1 MMTAWIPLAAAVAVG
16 VPTWWASRRIWRP
29 PPPLSDAELVRR
41 TAPGGRSAGARI
53 ARLQDGVHLT
63 YWEFGD
69 PNGVPLIALHG
80 MGASGRLFSAQDEF
94 FRARGLRC
102 IAPNLL
108 GGLADPPPSSR
119 LADLATS
126 VIRLADHLRIEKFP
140 LIAIS
145 YGTLVALGVVALAPK
160 RVERAGLFGP
170 MLPGRWMTGH
180 PELVKGARANDAA
193 LWSTAQRSPALLYP
207 MTALFGLSPTEA
219 KIRGFVDE
227 HLSAQERAMLQPG
240 HPFHTYFAT
249 LLEECGQRGYWY
261 MAFGAELAWGREPGF
276 TLEQLDEGGVP
287 LFLETGSQDNAHLP
301 AMAEYLHRHVR
312 HSTVNIVAG
321 QGRFGGM
328 GPLLEAGI
336 DRFLAARAIN
346 A

>member
-1 MMTAWIPLAAAVAVG
+1 MGL
-16 VPTWWASRRIWRP
+16 ASRRIWKS

-41 TAPGGRSAGARI
+41 TAPGSRSAGARI
-53 ARLQDGVHLT
+53 ARLQEGAPLT

-69 PNGVPLIALHG
+69 PSGAPLIALHG
-80 MGASGRLFSAQDEF
+80 MGASGLMYSAHDEF

-102 IAPNLL
+102 LAPNLL

-119 LADLATS
+119 LVDLAAS
-126 VIRLADHLRIEKFP
+126 VIRLADHLRIEKFL

-145 YGTLVALGVVALAPK
+145 YGTLVALGVTALAPN
-160 RVERAGLFGP
+160 RIERAGLFGP
-170 MLPGRWMTGH
+170 LLPGRWMTEH
-180 PELVKGARANDAA
+180 PEVTKGARPNDAA
-193 LWSTAQRSPALLYP
+193 LWSTAQRFPALLYP
-207 MTALFGLSPTEA
+207 MTALFGLSSTAA
-219 KIRGFVDE
+219 KIRSFVDAN
-227 HLSAQERAMLQPG
+227 LSAEERAMLQPG

-276 TLEQLDEGGVP
+276 TLEQVDEGGVP
-287 LFLETGSQDNAHLP
+287 LFLETGAQDNAHLP
-301 AMAEYLHRHVR
+301 AMAEYLHRRVR
-312 HSTVNIVAG
+312 HSSLNIVAG

-336 DRFLAARAIN
+336 DRFLATRTLN